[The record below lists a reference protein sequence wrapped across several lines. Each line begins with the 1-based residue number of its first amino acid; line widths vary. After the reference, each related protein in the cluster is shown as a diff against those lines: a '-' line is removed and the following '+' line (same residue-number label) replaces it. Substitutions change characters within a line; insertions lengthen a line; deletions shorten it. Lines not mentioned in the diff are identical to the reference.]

1 MLPPSP
7 APTHAPPDPTAEP
20 PSPLIEVEV
29 SDTQTHLAIPDGAIE
44 GLVARV
50 LRLEGFTR
58 ASISIAVVDDAAIHE
73 LNRQHL
79 NHDWPTD
86 VITFPLSDEGDEE
99 LSGEL
104 IVSAEMAKATAAQ
117 AGVDPWHE
125 LALYIVHGLLHLAGF
140 DDLDLETAAAMRRRE
155 DEVLTALGLTN
166 TFARVEA
173 AAQEDAR

>member
-7 APTHAPPDPTAEP
+7 ARSQAPPEP
-20 PSPLIEVEV
+20 ASPLIEVEV

-50 LRLEGFTR
+50 LRLQGVSR

-79 NHDWPTD
+79 GHDWPTD
-86 VITFPLSDEGDEE
+86 VITFPLSDEDDEE

-104 IVSAEMAKATAAQ
+104 IVSAEMAKVTAAQ

-140 DDLDLETAAAMRRRE
+140 DDLDPETSAAMRKRE

-166 TFARVEA
+166 TYARVA
-173 AAQEDAR
+173 PDAQEDVR